1 MRAIVYDRFGPAAEV
16 LTVTD
21 MPTPAPAAGE
31 VLVDLA
37 FSGVNPSDVK
47 ARGGTRPG
55 VTKPPFPQIIP
66 HSDGAGTISA
76 VGAGVD
82 PARVG
87 QRVWIWNGQ
96 WQRAFGTC
104 AEQIAVPS
112 DQAVALPEGVDMQ
125 TGASLGIP
133 GLTACHA
140 VFGGGDVR
148 GKTVLVQ
155 GGAGTVGLLAVKL
168 AHWGGAHV
176 IATARGAGADHA
188 RAAGAA
194 EVIDFT
200 DGDLVA
206 KVLVANDGKL
216 VDRIIEPE
224 FGVNI
229 ATDIALVAQNGTIA
243 AYGAAAQPR
252 ADFNFLELM
261 FKAATVDAIL
271 IYLLPLA
278 ERQQI
283 IARLHAALTDGA
295 LDIPVAQVFALSDTA
310 AAHQAVEHGGRHGAI
325 LVEVGK

>member
-1 MRAIVYDRFGPAAEV
+1 MRAIVYDRFGPAAQV
-16 LTVTD
+16 LSLTD

-31 VLVDLA
+31 VLVDMA

-82 PARVG
+82 PARIG

-104 AEQIAVPS
+104 AEQVAVPS
-112 DQAVALPEGVDMQ
+112 DQAVELPEGVDMQ

-200 DGDLVA
+200 APDLA
-206 KVLVANDGKL
+206 DRILAANNGKL

-229 ATDIALVAQNGTIA
+229 GTDIAVVAQNGTIA
-243 AYGAAAQPR
+243 AYGSAARPK

-278 ERQQI
+278 ERQKVI
-283 IARLHAALTDGA
+283 NRLHAALAEGA

-310 AAHQAVEHGGRHGAI
+310 AAHEAVEQGGRHGAV
-325 LVEVGK
+325 LVEMGQ

>member
-1 MRAIVYDRFGPAAEV
+1 MRAIVYDRFGPAAEA
-16 LTVTD
+16 LSLAD
-21 MPTPAPAAGE
+21 LPSPEPAAGE
-31 VLVDLA
+31 VLVDLE

-55 VTKPPFPQIIP
+55 VTKPAFDQIVP

-76 VGAGVD
+76 VGEGVD
-82 PARVG
+82 PARIG

-112 DQAVALPEGVDMQ
+112 DQAVVLPEGVDMQ

-140 VFGGGDVR
+140 VFGGGCVR

-155 GGAGTVGLLAVKL
+155 GGAGTVGLLAVQL
-168 AHWGGAHV
+168 ARWCGAHV
-176 IATARGAGADHA
+176 IATARGAGAEHA
-188 RAAGAA
+188 RAAGASA
-194 EVIDFT
+194 VVDFT
-200 DGDLVA
+200 EADLAA
-206 KVLVANDGKL
+206 KVLAANDGKL

-243 AYGAAAQPR
+243 AYGSAARPK

-271 IYLLPLA
+271 IYLLPL
-278 ERQQI
+278 EQRLQI
-283 IARLHAALTDGA
+283 VTRLHDALKDGA
-295 LDIPVAQVFALSDTA
+295 LTIPVEAVYTLSDTA
-310 AAHQAVEHGGRHGAI
+310 RAHQAVEAGARHGAI